1 MMKCAICGISID
13 SVEKMLEMDWIASFF
28 EGDEEHGPL
37 CPSCTD
43 ILLTMAPD
51 GEFEL
56 KEEYRGKIIYNDQAI
71 TYHEE
76 DPMEEIVLGFILN

>member
-13 SVEKMLEMDWIASFF
+13 SLEQMIEQDWLSCFY

-37 CPSCTD
+37 CPSCTET
-43 ILLTMAPD
+43 LLNMAPD

-56 KEEYRGKIIYNDQAI
+56 KEEYRGKIVYNDQVV
-71 TYHEE
+71 TYDEE
-76 DPMEEIVLGFILN
+76 PMDEIVLGFILN

>member
-13 SVEKMLEMDWIASFF
+13 SVESMIEEDWISTFF

-43 ILLTMAPD
+43 TLLNMAPD

-56 KEEYRGKIIYNDQAI
+56 KEEYRGKIIYNDQVV
-71 TYHEE
+71 TYEE
-76 DPMEEIVLGFILN
+76 EHMEEIVLGFILN